1 MEVQV
6 LFPAQFFSNQRFLP
20 FLADWSTVEV
30 LKQYCQA
37 ATLAEINN

>member
-1 MEVQV
+1 
-6 LFPAQFFSNQRFLP
+6 LP